1 MHTAT
6 LNAAHAERAR
16 DATRTGSDRCP
27 TTNTPHRASD
37 GQILRLRLPGG
48 RISPPAALAL
58 AAAATPGE
66 TIELTSRGNLQLRG
80 LDAAA
85 RDAAA
90 QAIADHQL
98 APSPAH
104 ERARTILASPLLGR
118 RENAGLT
125 DALVDAL
132 DDAIRARPDT
142 TALSGRV
149 LTVIDDGTGHAWSDG
164 ADLLLRWD
172 ATTQEVELRLAGR
185 RTTTVPLAE
194 APRAAARLLGHLATA
209 ATAHGVWL
217 AEELPEA
224 ALRALGA
231 EPAAPLP
238 AAPALP
244 IGLINQRDGR
254 TAVRVI
260 APLGRLTPA
269 MLAGAAQV
277 AAARHTELRLDHA
290 RGLTLVDLPPAAA
303 PVVLDE
309 LTALDLLASATDPAI
324 GLTGCAGRDCTRTE
338 VDVRAALVERRTARR
353 PGAPREHLVGCER
366 RCGAPRD
373 GHTIIAAPTD
383 SPQQLAAR
391 AAATVADRT
400 VEA

>member
-6 LNAAHAERAR
+6 LTAAHAQRAR
-16 DATRTGSDRCP
+16 DATRTGEDRCP

-48 RISPPAALAL
+48 RISPPAAQAL
-58 AAAATPGE
+58 AAAAVPGD

-85 RDAAA
+85 RETAT
-90 QAIADHQL
+90 QAITAHRL

-118 RENAGLT
+118 LDGAGLT
-125 DALVDAL
+125 DDLVDTL
-132 DDAIRARPDT
+132 DAAICARPDT
-142 TALSGRV
+142 AALSGRV
-149 LTVIDDGTGHAWSDG
+149 LTVVDDGTGHAWSDG

-172 ATTQEVELRLAGR
+172 AATQQVELRLAGQHV
-185 RTTTVPLAE
+185 TSAPLAD
-194 APRAAARLLGHLATA
+194 APRAAARLLGRLASA
-209 ATAHGVWL
+209 AAEHGVWR

-224 ALRALGA
+224 ALHALGA
-231 EPAAPLP
+231 EPAAPRP

-244 IGLINQRDGR
+244 IGLVRQRDGR
-254 TAVRVI
+254 AAVRVV
-260 APLGRLTPA
+260 APLGRLTSA
-269 MLAGAAQV
+269 MLAGAAQI

-303 PVVLDE
+303 PTVLDE
-309 LTALDLLASATDPAI
+309 LAALGLLASADDPAI

-338 VDVRAALVERRTARR
+338 VDVRAALAERRATRHA
-353 PGAPREHLVGCER
+353 GAPREHLVGCER

-391 AAATVADRT
+391 AASALVDRA